1 MSAITLK
8 RASERPSADDGMRV
22 LVDRRWPAGLT
33 RERVAADLWLKDAAP
48 SDALRRWSRDPKR
61 WPAFKE
67 KYRAE
72 LASREDILG
81 VLEELT
87 TRGPLTLL
95 SGVGDAQ
102 RNGAGVLLEILEERR
117 PAPKGDE
124 ALKAKDVMTTQ
135 VIAIE
140 PDTRV
145 PEIASILLE
154 RRISGLPVVD
164 DGRVV
169 GMVSEGDLLRR
180 YEIGTDRKRL
190 PGPWW
195 MHFFRND
202 PGPAE
207 YVKSHAARAAD
218 IMTRPVVCVVEDLS
232 VAKIAEIFEK
242 RRIKRVP
249 VMRGDWLVGIVTRAN
264 LVQALAVKTR
274 AAKGP
279 RAQSDDT
286 IRARLLEELSTQAW
300 WHATSNVIV
309 ADGVVH
315 YWGIYE
321 TADDREAARVAAEN
335 VAGVRGVDDHRTC
348 LADLPTMG

>member
-1 MSAITLK
+1 MGRYL
-8 RASERPSADDGMRV
+8 
-22 LVDRRWPAGLT
+22 
-33 RERVAADLWLKDAAP
+33 RERLPAVNA
-48 SDALRRWSRDPKR
+48 RD
-61 WPAFKE
+61 
-67 KYRAE
+67 
-72 LASREDILG
+72 IM
-81 VLEELT
+81 T
-87 TRGPLTLL
+87 TR
-95 SGVGDAQ
+95 
-102 RNGAGVLLEILEERR
+102 
-117 PAPKGDE
+117 
-124 ALKAKDVMTTQ
+124 
-135 VIAIE
+135 VITIE
-140 PDTRV
+140 PDTGVR
-145 PEIASILLE
+145 EIASLLLE

-164 DGRVV
+164 NGRVV

-180 YEIGTDRKRL
+180 FEIGTERKRFE
-190 PGPWW
+190 GSWW
-195 MHFFRND
+195 MHLFSSD

-218 IMTRPVVCVVEDLS
+218 IMTRPVIS
-232 VAKIAEIFEK
+232 VGEELPAVKIAAIFEK

-249 VMRGDWLVGIVTRAN
+249 VMRGDWLDGIVTRAN